1 MERSWLLRALLFMQC
16 SLWRIRGQNI
26 VQHPRMPVE
35 LGLSTEL
42 SEVSKNYYVIK
53 HRDARTPEQTP
64 RIHEK
69 EKLAQILGKEKADQ
83 EKMLKSHYLLKDF
96 YFPRDAANRTLAYRF
111 VNPLDFQVGIIV
123 DPCKGKGADCCMD
136 KYGLPEYRVATAHLG
151 DPNFVI
157 DDFVTATHS
166 TLRDEFNRT
175 LPNKNSRRADD
186 HTRVNATCL
195 ADGVPYSECVGDVR
209 QSAKPDLRSRQEKV
223 VDPMLPDCWDHNNT
237 VASGV
242 NCTSPDN
249 KLHPTCVSVAYA
261 QNAFVFVC
269 GGQFQNDT
277 NCGTFLEVHLT
288 PTATF
293 MTKDV
298 HVYEHYLVVPIQ
310 CPGFTCVEIFSPGSR
325 FEVKDSSS
333 VSGHTLQGPLTVRKS
348 VEMNAEGRP
357 CDRQKER
364 QGLDLCTETWIF
376 WREVVTGPGYHA
388 CSLLYEDDLVRYA
401 DMDHSARK
409 DFHRPRRCSIEPG
422 EETIEPLF
430 IRGGEASIFKVSGDE
445 EVLAETRL
453 TVPRV
458 NGFQT
463 TTISTL
469 FREEEMVKLQASLQ
483 ELWGSSS
490 PKSNPTDIFAQG
502 ENLPQQIYDHMQ
514 LGNRAILCA
523 RNYELWW
530 VQRAPSEHVV
540 MKRKGFRV
548 TAPKCLFD
556 RVNDRYL
563 PYAFISQVAN
573 VMDREHVVKDVFQN
587 NNRQWYMPGENRR
600 QLNSAGIP
608 QYSATNP
615 MWAKGSAM
623 WNKGIASPQ
632 HAAHVDDFF
641 FDH

>member
-1 MERSWLLRALLFMQC
+1 MVFGARGALLLVVQC
-16 SLWRIRGQNI
+16 SLLLGQNI

-35 LGLSTEL
+35 LGISAEL

-69 EKLAQILGKEKADQ
+69 EKLAQILGQERADQ
-83 EKMLKSHYLLKDF
+83 EKQLKSHYLLRDF
-96 YFPRDAANRTLAYRF
+96 YFPKGSANASLKYRF
-111 VNPLDFQVGIIV
+111 DTPIDFMVGLIV
-123 DPCKGKGADCCMD
+123 DPCKGKGPNCCMD
-136 KYGLPEYRVATAHLG
+136 KYGMPEYRVATKHLG
-151 DPNFVI
+151 DPDFVI
-157 DDFVTATHS
+157 DDFVTASHS
-166 TLRDEFNRT
+166 TLRDEFNRS
-175 LPNKNSRRADD
+175 LDNQFSRRADD
-186 HTRVNATCL
+186 HTQVNQTCL
-195 ADGVPYSECVGDVR
+195 SDGFPYSECVGDVR

-223 VDPMLPDCWDHNNT
+223 VAELLPDCWDHNNT
-237 VASGV
+237 VGSGV
-242 NCTSPDN
+242 NCTSPDG
-249 KLHPTCVSVAYA
+249 KLHPSCMAVAYA

-269 GGQFQNDT
+269 GGQFKDDAS
-277 NCGTFLEVHLT
+277 CGTFLEVHLT
-288 PTATF
+288 PSATF
-293 MTKDV
+293 MSKDV
-298 HVYEHYLVVPIQ
+298 HVYEHYLVLPIQ

-325 FEVKDSSS
+325 FEVKDSASEKT
-333 VSGHTLQGPLTVRKS
+333 GHNLQGPLTVMKS
-348 VEMNAEGRP
+348 VEMNKYGRP
-357 CDRQKER
+357 CDRQAER

-376 WREVVTGPGYHA
+376 WREKVTGPGYHA

-401 DMDHSARK
+401 DMDHAQRK

-430 IRGGEASIFKVSGDE
+430 IRGGEASIFKIAGDE
-445 EVLAETRL
+445 EVLAETRI
-453 TVPRV
+453 TSPRV

-469 FREEEMVKLQASLQ
+469 YREKDMEALQGSLRQ
-483 ELWGSSS
+483 LWGSRS
-490 PKSNPTDIFAQG
+490 PKSNPTDVFAQG
-502 ENLPQQIYDHMQ
+502 ENLPQQIYDHMRLDQ
-514 LGNRAILCA
+514 RAILCA

-556 RVNDRYL
+556 RTNDRYL
-563 PYAFISQVAN
+563 SYAFISQVAN
-573 VMDREHVVKDVFQN
+573 VTESEHVVKDIFQN
-587 NNRQWYMPGENRR
+587 NNRQWHLPGKDLRL
-600 QLNSAGIP
+600 LNSAGIP

-615 MWAKGSAM
+615 MWAKGSPN

-632 HAAHVDDFF
+632 HKAHIGDFF